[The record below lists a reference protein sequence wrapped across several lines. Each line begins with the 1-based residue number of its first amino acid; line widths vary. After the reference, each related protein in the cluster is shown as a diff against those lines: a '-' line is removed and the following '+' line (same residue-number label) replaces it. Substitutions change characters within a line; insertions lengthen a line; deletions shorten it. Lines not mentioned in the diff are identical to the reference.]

1 MGHHRTVTLAMG
13 KRRREDQQLPPVIK
27 KALVLR
33 ASGASWVDCAAAV
46 GTSATNL
53 REWRKHPDADGFLQE
68 AIKSNLE
75 QAHTLLAD
83 AAPRLAMRLVELGLD
98 PKVKAYAQ
106 ISAISEAFK
115 VLQQGVIDKEQ
126 QDQIRAIE
134 ETLDQLEGVT
144 PSVIDV

>member
-1 MGHHRTVTLAMG
+1 MG

-53 REWRKHPDADGFLQE
+53 HEWRKHPDADGFLQE

-83 AAPRLAMRLVELGLD
+83 AAPCLAMQLVELGLD

-126 QDQIRAIE
+126 QDQIRAIK
-134 ETLDQLEGVT
+134 ETLD
-144 PSVIDV
+144 SVGGWNAQRDRR

>member
-1 MGHHRTVTLAMG
+1 MG
-13 KRRREDQQLPPVIK
+13 KRRREDQELPPVVK

-75 QAHTLLAD
+75 QAHTLLSD

-126 QDQIRAIE
+126 QDQIRVIK
-134 ETLDQLEGVT
+134 ETLDQLEGGT
-144 PSVIDV
+144 PNVIDV

>member
-1 MGHHRTVTLAMG
+1 MG
-13 KRRREDQQLPPVIK
+13 KRRREDQELPPVIK

-75 QAHTLLAD
+75 QAHTQLAD
-83 AAPRLAMRLVELGLD
+83 ASPRLAMRLVELGLD

-126 QDQIRAIE
+126 QDQIRVIK
-134 ETLDQLEGVT
+134 ETLDQLEGGT
-144 PSVIDV
+144 PNVIDV